1 MPDLPTGD
9 ALQAAKTATVDVNV
23 VDESLDVGSRVTICG
38 RPEEGCVAEAIV
50 LAILYPKPSA
60 SYAVVQIASNQV
72 ETVRAAAR
80 KAELRLRVV
89 SY

>member
-1 MPDLPTGD
+1 
-9 ALQAAKTATVDVNV
+9 
-23 VDESLDVGSRVTICG
+23 VTICG